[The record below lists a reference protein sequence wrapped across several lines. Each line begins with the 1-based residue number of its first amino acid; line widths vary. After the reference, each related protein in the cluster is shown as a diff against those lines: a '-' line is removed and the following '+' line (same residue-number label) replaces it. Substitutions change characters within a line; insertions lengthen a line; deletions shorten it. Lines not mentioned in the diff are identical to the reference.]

1 MIRFIAAV
9 IVLVGYLIL
18 FLPVLLIL
26 LIVGKFNRKAKDII
40 SLRLVQGAFNAILW
54 CSGAK
59 VTEIGRKNVPQDQP
73 VLYIVNHRSY
83 FDILLTYVRCKGLTG
98 YISKK
103 EMDKFPILNIWM
115 RYLYCLFLDRENI
128 KEGLKTILKAIEY
141 VKQGISICIFPEG
154 TRNKADNDLDM
165 MPFHEGS
172 FKIAQKTGCPIIP
185 IAINNSAEIF
195 ENHLPKLKPCHVII
209 EYCKPVIISELSKE
223 DQKHVGAY
231 TQNIILET
239 LKKNQK
245 LV

>member
-59 VTEIGRKNVPQDQP
+59 VTVIGRENVPQDRP
-73 VLYIVNHRSY
+73 VLYVANHRSF

-98 YISKK
+98 YVSKK
-103 EMDKFPILNIWM
+103 ELDKFPILNIWM

-141 VKQGISICIFPEG
+141 VKQGISICILPEG
-154 TRNKADNDLDM
+154 TRNKADNDLDL

-172 FKIAQKTGCPIIP
+172 FKIAQKTGCPIVP

-209 EYCKPVIISELSKE
+209 EYCEPIIISELSKE

-231 TQNIILET
+231 AQNIILET

>member
-18 FLPVLLIL
+18 FLPVLLML

-40 SLRLVQGAFNAILW
+40 SLRLVQGTFNAILW

-59 VTEIGRKNVPQDQP
+59 VTVIGRENVPQDQP
-73 VLYIVNHRSY
+73 VLYVANHRSY

-185 IAINNSAEIF
+185 VAINNSAEIF

-209 EYCKPVIISELSKE
+209 EYCQPIIISELSKE

>member
-9 IVLVGYLIL
+9 IVLVSYLIL
-18 FLPVLLIL
+18 LLPVLLIL

-40 SLRLVQGAFNAILW
+40 SLRIVQSAFNAIIW

-59 VTEIGRKNVPQDQP
+59 ITVIGQENVPKDQA
-73 VLYIVNHRSY
+73 VLYIANHRSY
-83 FDILLTYVRCKGLTG
+83 FDILLTYVRCNGLTG

-103 EMDKFPILNIWM
+103 EMDKFLILNVWM

-141 VKQGISICIFPEG
+141 VKQGISIFIFPEG
-154 TRNKADNDLDM
+154 TRNKADSDLDM
-165 MPFHEGS
+165 LPFHEGS

-195 ENHLPKLKPCHVII
+195 ENHLPRLKPCQVII
-209 EYCKPVIISELSKE
+209 EYCKPILISELSKE
-223 DQKHVGAY
+223 EQKHVGAY